1 MDWLKSLA
9 PLLGTALGGPLG
21 GAAASFL
28 ADKLGIPDKTVAAV
42 TELLSSGQMTP
53 EQISSIKTAEL
64 EFQKFL
70 ETNKIKVQELENADR
85 AGAREREAKTGDS
98 FTPRLLAFVVTLGYF
113 GVLGY
118 LMVAGKPPAGGD
130 AMMMALGALT
140 GGWTAIV
147 SYYFGSS
154 ASSAQKTKLLA
165 DR

>member
-53 EQISSIKTAEL
+53 EQISNIKTAEL

-70 ETNKIKVQELENADR
+70 EANKIKVQELENADR

-98 FTPRLLAFVVTLGYF
+98 FTPRLLAIVVTLGFF
-113 GVLGY
+113 GVLSY
-118 LMVAGKPPAGGD
+118 LMVAGKPPEGGD
-130 AMMMALGALT
+130 AMMVMLGAL
-140 GGWTAIV
+140 GGSWTAIV

>member
-9 PLLGTALGGPLG
+9 PLIGTALAGPLG
-21 GAAASFL
+21 GAAASFV
-28 ADKLGIPDKTVAAV
+28 ADKLGLPDKTVAAV
-42 TELLSSGQMTP
+42 TELLSNGQLSP
-53 EQISSIKTAEL
+53 EQISNIKTAEL

-70 ETNKIKVQELENADR
+70 EANKIKVHELENADR
-85 AGAREREAKTGDS
+85 AGAREREDKTGDS
-98 FTPRLLAFVVTLGYF
+98 FTPRALALVVTLGFF

-118 LMVAGKPPAGGD
+118 LMVAGKPPEGGD
-130 AMMMALGALT
+130 AMMVMLGAL
-140 GGWTAIV
+140 GGSWTAIV

>member
-9 PLLGTALGGPLG
+9 PLIGTALAGPLG
-21 GAAASFL
+21 GAAASFV
-28 ADKLGIPDKTVAAV
+28 ADKLGLPDKTVAAV

-53 EQISSIKTAEL
+53 EQISAIKTAEL

-70 ETNKIKVQELENADR
+70 ETNKIKVHELENADR

-98 FTPRLLAFVVTLGYF
+98 FTPRLLAIGVTCGFF

-118 LMVAGKPPAGGD
+118 LMVAGKPTQGGD
-130 AMMMALGALT
+130 AMMVMLGAL
-140 GGWTAIV
+140 GGSWTAIV

>member
-28 ADKLGIPDKTVAAV
+28 ADKLGLPDKTVAV
-42 TELLSSGQMTP
+42 VSELLSSGQLSP
-53 EQISSIKTAEL
+53 EQISAIKVAEL

-70 ETNKIKVQELENADR
+70 ESNKIKVQELENADR
-85 AGAREREAKTGDS
+85 AGARERETKTGDS
-98 FTPRLLAFVVTLGYF
+98 LTPRLLALGVTLGFF

-118 LMVAGKPPAGGD
+118 LMVAGKPPDGGD
-130 AMMMALGALT
+130 AMMIMLGAL
-140 GGWTAIV
+140 GGSWTAIV

-154 ASSAQKTKLLA
+154 ASSAQKTNLLA
-165 DR
+165 SK